1 MGLSPSYQDDYHVH
15 YCLDDDPDLTCTDF
29 HLSFYT
35 SFLAVYRK
43 EIILLCALTVKKI
56 RYIFRIFFQKKES
69 PGTSPYFSPRCGLA
83 CTSPMGENTGMST
96 QQDTEQTSTS
106 GVVEST
112 GSRFYTLLVQLGIP
126 AALAAAIIGAIYAA
140 LVALG
145 VLALPSCRASV
156 DLLPGEQHFNG
167 ELYMLEIEEEVK

>member
-1 MGLSPSYQDDYHVH
+1 
-15 YCLDDDPDLTCTDF
+15 
-29 HLSFYT
+29 
-35 SFLAVYRK
+35 
-43 EIILLCALTVKKI
+43 
-56 RYIFRIFFQKKES
+56 
-69 PGTSPYFSPRCGLA
+69 
-83 CTSPMGENTGMST
+83 MST
-96 QQDTEQTSTS
+96 QQDTEQTSTP

-156 DLLPGEQHFNG
+156 DLLPDEQHFNG
-167 ELYMLEIEEEVK
+167 EIYFMEVEEEVK